1 VEKAHQRVWNVFLQV
16 LDEGHLT
23 DGHGKT
29 VDFSNTVIIL
39 TSNLGAEYL
48 QNINGSVDK
57 ETEQKVMSLV
67 RAHFRPE
74 FLNRLDEIILFQPL
88 QEADLRRIVALQASQ
103 LCHRLTERDTHMS
116 LTPAAL
122 DVVLRESYNPTYGA
136 RPMRR
141 FLEKHVMT
149 ALSRKIIS
157 NELPEHSTVI
167 VDAASKGTPGGLFS
181 FLVQTT
187 KENDPPVTQ
196 AAKKFKTGN
205 TSFPVLKQAL

>member
-1 VEKAHQRVWNVFLQV
+1 VVLLDEVEKAHQRVWNVFLQV
-16 LDEGHLT
+16 LDEGRLT

-48 QNINGSVDK
+48 QSLGGSQTVDK
-57 ETEQKVMSLV
+57 ETEQKVMGLV
-67 RAHFRPE
+67 RAHFSPE

-88 QEADLRRIVALQASQ
+88 READLRRIVALQASQ

-157 NELPEHSTVI
+157 NELPEHSNVI
-167 VDAASKGTPGGLFS
+167 VDAASKGSSGGLFS

-187 KENDPPVTQ
+187 KENDPPVAQ
-196 AAKKFKTGN
+196 AAKKAKTGAN
-205 TSFPVLKQAL
+205 